1 MDGQEDRLDEE
12 VVSKATDTDATD
24 GLGFPRKGKVEVC
37 GMQRPGPLWGI
48 MMHGFAVFEGGLRLR
63 LSVKW

>member
-1 MDGQEDRLDEE
+1 MGQPCYIGREDEE
-12 VVSKATDTDATD
+12 VVSEVTDATD
-24 GLGFPRKGKVEVC
+24 GLGFPRKGEVEVC